1 MTRILALDTSTDACS
16 VALLVD
22 GEVQEDFR
30 IAPRRHT
37 QLLLPMVETMMSA
50 AGLSFTQLD
59 AIAFGRGPG
68 SFAGIRIA
76 TGAAQG
82 LALAVD
88 IPLIPVSTLQAMAV
102 DAASRSANIRSTGIR
117 SKNSVFVAAL
127 DARMNEIYWSAL
139 QVSDDF
145 TLTELLPEQ
154 VSSPQT
160 LILPPDLEGWEAI
173 GSGWCYL
180 DQMEPVIRDQVVSA
194 ALDLYPRAGAML
206 KLAQRALANGQ
217 VIQADDATPV
227 YLRDDVAWKKKDQQ

>member
-30 IAPRRHT
+30 MAPRQHT
-37 QLLLPMVETMMSA
+37 HLLLPMVEAMMSD

-102 DAASRSANIRSTGIR
+102 DVASRSIDISSTDTRSSGR
-117 SKNSVFVAAL
+117 VFVAAL

-145 TLTELLPEQ
+145 TLTELLHEQ
-154 VSSPQT
+154 VSSPQA
-160 LILPPDLEGWEAI
+160 LILPAGIENWLAI

-180 DQMEPVIRDQVVSA
+180 DQMDSVVRDQVIDPV
-194 ALDLYPRAGAML
+194 LDLYPRAGAML
-206 KLAQRALANGQ
+206 KLAQHALAHGQ